1 MKILVSGGAGFIG
14 SHINKLLLDS
24 GHGVVVV
31 DNLSHGSEGLV
42 DSRAQF
48 IKADISD
55 SHAMESALEGV
66 DWVIH
71 MAGLIEIPL
80 SVKDPIGF
88 AQNNVMGSI
97 SLLESMVKAGVKK
110 IVFSSTAAVYGVPES
125 LPLKED
131 AKLSATNPY
140 GASKIAVEQFLSSY
154 HNLHGFDVVILR
166 YFNPY
171 GPNEM
176 HQPET
181 HAIPNLIKAA
191 LKGEDL
197 PVYWGGEQI
206 RDFIY
211 VEDLA
216 RAHTEVLNLT
226 GRPAG
231 RQGFNVFNVG
241 TGSGVK
247 VNDVVETLKKV
258 LGEDLPVKDLGK
270 REGDVPENYASS
282 ETLEKVTGWRAKVG
296 LEEGLKRTVE
306 WFKNSGKI

>member
-1 MKILVSGGAGFIG
+1 MNILVTGGAGFIG
-14 SHINKLLLDS
+14 SHINKLLLDA
-24 GHGVVVV
+24 GHSVVVV
-31 DNLSHGSEGLV
+31 DNLSKGYQDLV

-55 SHAMESALEGV
+55 KQVMENALEGI

-71 MAGLIEIPL
+71 MAGLIEVPL
-80 SVKDPIGF
+80 SVKDPISF

-97 SLLESMVKAGVKK
+97 NLFEAMAEKGVKK
-110 IVFSSTAAVYGVPES
+110 IVFSSTAVVYGAPEN
-125 LPLKED
+125 LPLIEN
-131 AKLSATNPY
+131 AKLSAANPY

-154 HNLHGFDVVILR
+154 HALHGFDVVVLR

-181 HAIPNLIKAA
+181 HAIPNFIKAA
-191 LKGEDL
+191 LQDKDL

-211 VEDLA
+211 IEDLA
-216 RAHTEVLNLT
+216 KAHTDVLDLK
-226 GRPAG
+226 
-231 RQGFNVFNVG
+231 GFNVFNVG

-247 VNDVVETLKKV
+247 VNEVVETLRKI
-258 LGEDLPVKDLGK
+258 LGYDLKVKDLGV
-270 REGDVPENYASS
+270 RAGDVPANYASS
-282 ETLEKVTGWRAKVG
+282 KLLETTTGWRAKVS
-296 LEEGLKRTVE
+296 LEEGLKKTIE
-306 WFKNSGKI
+306 WFKQARASDLL

>member
-1 MKILVSGGAGFIG
+1 MKILVTGGAGFIG
-14 SHINKLLLDS
+14 SHINKLLLDA
-24 GHGVVVV
+24 GHQVVVV
-31 DNLSHGSEGLV
+31 DNLSKGYQELV
-42 DSRAQF
+42 DTRAEF
-48 IKADISD
+48 INSDISD
-55 SHAMESALEGV
+55 EEAMLHALIGV

-80 SVKDPIGF
+80 SVKDPISF

-97 SLLESMVKAGVKK
+97 SLLEAMVKAGVKK
-110 IVFSSTAAVYGVPES
+110 IVFSSTAAVYGIPES

-131 AKLSATNPY
+131 DKLSATNPY

-154 HNLHGFDVVILR
+154 HALHGFDVVILR

-191 LKGEDL
+191 LSGEEL
-197 PVYWGGEQI
+197 PVYWKGEQV

-216 RAHTEVLNLT
+216 KAHTEVLNLS
-226 GRPAG
+226 
-231 RQGFNVFNVG
+231 GFNVFNVG
-241 TGSGVK
+241 TGTGVK
-247 VNDVVETLKKV
+247 VKDVVETLKKV
-258 LGEDLPVKDLGK
+258 LGKDLKVKDFGE
-270 REGDVPENYASS
+270 REGDVNENYASS
-282 ETLEKVTGWRAKVG
+282 ETLEKTTGWSAKVG
-296 LEEGLKRTVE
+296 LEEGLKKTVE
-306 WFKNSGKI
+306 WFENNQKN